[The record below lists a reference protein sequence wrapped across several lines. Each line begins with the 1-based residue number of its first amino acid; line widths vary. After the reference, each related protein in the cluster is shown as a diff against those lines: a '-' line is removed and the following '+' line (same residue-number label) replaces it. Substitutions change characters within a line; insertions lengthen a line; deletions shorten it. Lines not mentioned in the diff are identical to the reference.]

1 MKKLLLLVTTLL
13 ISLSSVFAF
22 FESDTLT
29 LTCAVNGYTRVGFTE
44 ESIVGSES
52 FEIVN
57 ALDKNVHNM
66 QTINVYSSVISTSS
80 DKLNITLELP
90 KCMTSTS
97 STDTIGINYTYNI
110 SNSTKVSNE
119 SNINVTYSLDK
130 SNTIRRD
137 SQLISLTLDDASNVK
152 EGNYSAS
159 LKLTVTSEE

>member
-1 MKKLLLLVTTLL
+1 MKKLSLLITTLL

-29 LTCAVNGYTRVGFTE
+29 LTCDVNGYTRVGFTE

-57 ALDKNVHNM
+57 ALDKTVQNM
-66 QTINVYSSVISTSS
+66 QTVNIYSSVISTSS
-80 DKLNITLELP
+80 DKLKVTLDLP
-90 KCMTSTS
+90 KYMTSTS
-97 STDTIGINYTYNI
+97 STDTIGINYVYNI
-110 SNSTKVSNE
+110 NNSTEVMNDSTKS
-119 SNINVTYSLDK
+119 VTYSLDK

-152 EGNYSAS
+152 EGNYSAT
-159 LKLTVTSEE
+159 LRLNVTTE